1 VNQMTDK
8 KRVGSKCH
16 PIKLLLVF
24 VLLLSFTSI
33 ISAEEFGYN
42 YLDGDLNVAT
52 ATNYTTVS
60 VNDSTYWDGHEW
72 DDSRWLD
79 IDGGNANQDV
89 DIGTNDFYAGDGF
102 FDFINF
108 SYLVSN
114 FGGGIDATRDPWFLS
129 GTSLEINENLTVN
142 GNSYL
147 SDTFPRTT
155 LTYSLGSG
163 VLRWLNLYVQNIN
176 AEEID
181 AFNLHLSGNATI
193 DGNVSSTYFIGNGS
207 LLTGVVTTNEDYWT
221 SDGDNITNNNAGNVT
236 IDGKLNVIGQ
246 VELGTDDAES
256 HLYFKRESY
265 NYITANTD
273 GSFAFITD
281 GKPILIS
288 NAGFILNKNDDVLI
302 RRGNL
307 GIGLDDPDYLAH
319 LYSATPEIKLESS
332 ATYDTIPEAK
342 ISTFFKYRSSGSKA
356 SMTGIT
362 FAKENAING
371 NTGGVIK
378 FIKKPAGAT
387 ATEGMRMTSKG
398 YFGINEDD
406 PQAFLDVNGNS
417 IIKGDLYVGEDLN
430 VTGNFTGNQ
439 IYGEMWYHNHT
450 ATVLNFVSADTWYP
464 IFFSSDGNVNGF
476 TYTGGFLTESNL
488 TAQVEGLYQA
498 TYMAS
503 GSGKDNHNYFS
514 TVLVNGV
521 ERPECSSHKTMSA
534 GGDITTMNGNCFISL
549 SIGDDVQVATMDYD
563 GTGDGNYYGG
573 NLNLLRIGN

>member
-1 VNQMTDK
+1 
-8 KRVGSKCH
+8 
-16 PIKLLLVF
+16 
-24 VLLLSFTSI
+24 
-33 ISAEEFGYN
+33 
-42 YLDGDLNVAT
+42 
-52 ATNYTTVS
+52 
-60 VNDSTYWDGHEW
+60 
-72 DDSRWLD
+72 
-79 IDGGNANQDV
+79 
-89 DIGTNDFYAGDGF
+89 
-102 FDFINF
+102 
-108 SYLVSN
+108 
-114 FGGGIDATRDPWFLS
+114 
-129 GTSLEINENLTVN
+129 
-142 GNSYL
+142 
-147 SDTFPRTT
+147 
-155 LTYSLGSG
+155 
-163 VLRWLNLYVQNIN
+163 
-176 AEEID
+176 
-181 AFNLHLSGNATI
+181 
-193 DGNVSSTYFIGNGS
+193 
-207 LLTGVVTTNEDYWT
+207 
-221 SDGDNITNNNAGNVT
+221 
-236 IDGKLNVIGQ
+236 
-246 VELGTDDAES
+246 
-256 HLYFKRESY
+256 
-265 NYITANTD
+265 
-273 GSFAFITD
+273 
-281 GKPILIS
+281 
-288 NAGFILNKNDDVLI
+288 
-302 RRGNL
+302 
-307 GIGLDDPDYLAH
+307 
-319 LYSATPEIKLESS
+319 
-332 ATYDTIPEAK
+332 
-342 ISTFFKYRSSGSKA
+342 
-356 SMTGIT
+356 MTGIT

-450 ATVLNFVSADTWYP
+450 ATTLTFVSADTWYP

-488 TAQVEGLYQA
+488 TTQVEGLYQA